1 METTEALWR
10 VGMAAQAATS
20 HERVMTFEMAFF
32 FFSNVIVWIKI
43 KAGNKKYLKLEKEKK
58 KGRGKVEGSQ

>member
-1 METTEALWR
+1 
-10 VGMAAQAATS
+10 MAAQAATS